1 MYCLLVNHVAEMLAA
16 LADLHP
22 DTETELWAQ
31 VRRTLQT
38 HADRHGCPPRLAA
51 LLAGVPLPAKA
62 NLLTRWERK
71 ADREA
76 GYVRLPSPLAEAVL
90 SGASRTDDPTPWSAR

>member
-1 MYCLLVNHVAEMLAA
+1 VR
-16 LADLHP
+16 
-22 DTETELWAQ
+22 DTLKSY
-31 VRRTLQT
+31 
-38 HADRHGCPPRLAA
+38 ADRSGCPPRLAA

-76 GYVRLPSPLAEAVL
+76 GYVRLPSPLAEDIL
-90 SGASRTDDPTPWSAR
+90 RDTTRSTR

>member
-1 MYCLLVNHVAEMLAA
+1 MQVGDGGEHVGDMVDQQAV
-16 LADLHP
+16 DDP
-22 DTETELWAQ
+22 
-31 VRRTLQT
+31 V
-38 HADRHGCPPRLAA
+38 PAA

-76 GYVRLPSPLAEAVL
+76 GYVRLPSPLAEGLL
-90 SGASRTDDPTPWSAR
+90 SETVHDRDTWRDAR